1 MLCIFLSMSNIIKS
15 IMWPYITSHFVVFF
29 NESEG
34 SFQSYL
40 GDLSY
45 VYFVTCLITIITIQ

>member
-1 MLCIFLSMSNIIKS
+1 MLLAILF
-15 IMWPYITSHFVVFF
+15 VFF
-29 NESEG
+29 NESVV

-45 VYFVTCLITIITIQ
+45 DYNVTCLITIITIQ